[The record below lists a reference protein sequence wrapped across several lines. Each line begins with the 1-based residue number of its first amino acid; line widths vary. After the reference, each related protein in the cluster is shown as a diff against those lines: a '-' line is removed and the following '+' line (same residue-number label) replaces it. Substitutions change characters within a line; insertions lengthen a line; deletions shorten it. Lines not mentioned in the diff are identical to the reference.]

1 MESHKFDM
9 HVHTRETSKCG
20 KLSGKDVAWCYR
32 MAGYQGIMITDHYHK
47 EYFDSLGQ
55 MNPREK
61 IECYLSG
68 YRAAKK
74 EGDKIGLD
82 VVLGIEFRNVET
94 EGDFLVVGITE
105 EFLYQYPAIYK
116 LPLRQAFKLFHD
128 HGMLVIQAHPIRFTV
143 ADNSGEN
150 EFRTYC
156 NNELI
161 AMVQQN
167 PEMKEISF
175 SEWKDA
181 KKRKRAGQ
189 FSYPLLLRLCQLQCE
204 DMLDGIEIYNGN
216 TQWAQE
222 PDKIDRIL
230 REHPEY
236 LKVSA
241 SDFHEAAHL
250 GRGGMVLEQRAADFR
265 ELKQILSRK
274 RVMDWIRR

>member
-1 MESHKFDM
+1 MESYKFDM
-9 HVHTRETSKCG
+9 HVHTSETSKCG

-55 MNPREK
+55 MNPEEK

-94 EGDFLVVGITE
+94 EDDFLIAGITE
-105 EFLYQYPAIYK
+105 EFLHQYPAIYE

-128 HGMLVIQAHPIRFTV
+128 HEMLVIQAHPIRFTI
-143 ADNSGEN
+143 ADDSEES
-150 EFRTYC
+150 EFRRYC
-156 NNELI
+156 NNELT
-161 AMVQQN
+161 AMAQQHPN
-167 PEMKEISF
+167 MKEISF

-181 KKRKRAGQ
+181 KKQNRTRQ
-189 FSYPLLLRLCQLQCE
+189 FPYPLLLRICRLQCE
-204 DMLDGIEIYNGN
+204 DMLDGIEVYNGN
-216 TQWAQE
+216 IQWAQE
-222 PDKIDRIL
+222 PDKIEMIL
-230 REHPEY
+230 RKHPEY
-236 LKVSA
+236 IKVSA

-250 GRGGMVLEQRAADFR
+250 GRGGMILNQRITDSR
-265 ELKQILSRK
+265 ELKQALSGQK
-274 RVMDWIRR
+274 IIGWIRR